1 MNSQG
6 NGTGGNPWGDEKFD
20 FKIKKPDIKLPG
32 ASFIVLIIVVVY
44 FASGFFIVAADE
56 QAVIKRFGVV
66 NRIIS
71 AGPHYHMP
79 YPFETVD
86 KAVVTQVHRI
96 EIGFKAGA
104 RGGYQDIP
112 KESLMLTGD
121 ENIVSIALSLQYR
134 ITDIES
140 YLYNVNNV
148 EVTIKDAAESA
159 IREVAGREMID
170 DILTVGKGRIQNETQ
185 KILQDML
192 DYYKT
197 GVTIVAVQLQDVEPP
212 VEVVDSFKDVASARE
227 DKNRF
232 INEAEAYRNELIPR
246 ARGQAE
252 SMIQEAEAYRKEK
265 VEQALGDTSR
275 FNQILASYSKS
286 PSVTKKRMYFDTMAE
301 VYKGNQKYIFDDS
314 IKNISPLL
322 GLDAIK
328 GGFAK

>member
-1 MNSQG
+1 MDFKKD
-6 NGTGGNPWGDEKFD
+6 GTGKSPWGDEKFD
-20 FKIKKPDIKLPG
+20 FKIKKPDMKLPST
-32 ASFIVLIIVVVY
+32 SFIVLILAVVY

-66 NRIIS
+66 SRIVS
-71 AGPHYHMP
+71 AGPHYHLP
-79 YPFETVD
+79 YPFETID

-96 EIGFKAGA
+96 EIGFKTGA
-104 RGGYQDIP
+104 RGGSQGVP

-148 EVTIKDAAESA
+148 ELTIKEAAESA

-170 DILTVGKGRIQNETQ
+170 DILTIGKGRIQNETQ
-185 KILQDML
+185 EILQGML
-192 DYYKT
+192 NYYKT
-197 GVTIVAVQLQDVEPP
+197 GVSIVAVQLQDVEPP
-212 VEVVDSFKDVASARE
+212 AEVVDSFKDVASARE

-265 VEQALGDTSR
+265 VDQALGDTSR

-286 PSVTKKRMYFDTMAE
+286 PSVTKKRLYLETMSE
-301 VYKGNQKYIFDDS
+301 VMQGSNKYIFDDN
-314 IKNISPLL
+314 INNISPLL
-322 GLDAIK
+322 GLDALK
-328 GGFAK
+328 GGIVK